1 VIELLPDHAEAVCV
15 IFLYLPRPS
24 DFLSLAIRWH
34 CIIID
39 SGGFALMLLCALAFA
54 LAVLRVECPLQV
66 LVVIPDHARHGFGL
80 LG

>member
-1 VIELLPDHAEAVCV
+1 
-15 IFLYLPRPS
+15 
-24 DFLSLAIRWH
+24 
-34 CIIID
+34 
-39 SGGFALMLLCALAFA
+39 MLLCALAFA